1 MEAQPTKWETV
12 KALFEAALEVPP
24 EEVSRFL
31 TERCTDADVCAEVE
45 RLLTEHREAADFL
58 STPALGPF
66 RPDKV
71 NDPAKFEPGE
81 ILGGRFKIVEF
92 LASGGMGV
100 VYKAEDLDLR
110 RFVAL
115 KFLPAKAA
123 ASARAQARL
132 KREAQ
137 AASALNHPNICTV
150 YEVGSQGGQAF
161 IAMEFLDGATLKQK
175 IAGRPMG
182 VDSILDLAIEIADAL
197 DTAHGSGVIHRD
209 IKPANIFVTQRGHAK
224 VLDFGIAQGERVA
237 SLAEMMAATL
247 GDVQQ
252 TVPGVVAGTAAYMS
266 PEQIRGEKLDA
277 RTDIFSF
284 GVVLYEMA
292 TGRMAFSG
300 KDVGSLCQAVLNDQ
314 PTPASEVRPDL
325 PPELGGI
332 IEKCMKKDRD
342 LRHAGAADLREELR
356 HIKQRRESALH
367 AVQMPQSS
375 KSQWIAWGLVA
386 AVVAVGL
393 MVSWLRVARH
403 AALTEKDSIVLGDFE
418 NKTGDPVFADALKAG
433 LIADLSQSPFLNLV
447 SDDTVAKQLRFMGRP
462 DAALTPEVTREVC
475 RRAGSRAML
484 LGTISSLGSHYVISL
499 KASDCEDGRPLAAEQ
514 AEASKREEVLSRLHE
529 AARRLR
535 SKLGESLV
543 SVQRH
548 DIPLEQATTSSLEA
562 LQIYSLA
569 QKTWRSQGETA
580 AIPILKRALAIDG
593 NFALG
598 LSDLGVMYCNL
609 SEAQLCSEYAAKA
622 YAQRARVSERERA
635 LIESNYFMYV
645 TGELEKAAQ
654 SYDEWKQLYPRSIGP
669 YVMYGSVAWDL
680 GRIEA
685 ALSNDLAAYAL
696 RNDIAAV
703 YRNLSFDYMALN
715 RLEDA
720 KKILK
725 EAKERQLDA
734 SLLENKY
741 QLAFLKGDQQAM
753 GQHVA
758 AAMGQPDDE
767 SALLSSEADT
777 EAYYGHLKKAR
788 ELSQRAV
795 QSALSSDAKE
805 SAANWEATA
814 ALREA
819 EFGNPVEAAKNARA
833 ALATSPTRTVEVA
846 AALAFARSGQ
856 DDMARK
862 IAAKLEQ
869 QFPTDTLLVNYWLPS
884 IRGALAL
891 QHRNPAEAI
900 RELEKAKPFD
910 RGGGTPPFSSGA
922 TLYPPYLRGQA
933 YLQLKEWSAA
943 QAQFESII
951 DQRGLVWNFPIGA
964 LATLEKARARAGAG
978 DTGAKSAYADFLAT
992 WSNADRDIPIYIAAR
1007 KEHSAL
1013 R

>member
-12 KALFEAALEVPP
+12 KALFEAALDVPP

-58 STPALGPF
+58 STPALGPL
-66 RPDKV
+66 RPDKTT
-71 NDPAKFEPGE
+71 DPMKFEPGE

-115 KFLPAKAA
+115 KFLPARVAA
-123 ASARAQARL
+123 NSRAQARL

-137 AASALNHPNICTV
+137 AASVLNHPNICTV
-150 YEVGSQGGQAF
+150 YEVGSQAGQAF
-161 IAMEFLDGATLKQK
+161 IAMEFLDGMTLKQE
-175 IAGRPMG
+175 IAGGPME
-182 VDSILDLAIEIADAL
+182 VDSILELAIEITDAL
-197 DTAHGSGVIHRD
+197 DTAHNSGVFHRD

-224 VLDFGIAQGERVA
+224 ILDFGIAQGERVS
-237 SLAEMMAATL
+237 SLTEATAAGS
-247 GDVQQ
+247 GDVQH

-300 KDVGSLCQAVLNDQ
+300 KDIAALCQAVLNDE
-314 PTPASEVRPDL
+314 PAPASKQRPDL
-325 PPELGGI
+325 PPELGEI
-332 IEKCMKKDRD
+332 IGRCLRKDRD
-342 LRHAGAADLREELR
+342 LRYARAADLRDELKR
-356 HIKQRRESALH
+356 IKQHRDSALH
-367 AVQMPQSS
+367 AMQLPQSS
-375 KSQWIAWGLVA
+375 KKQWIAWGLVA
-386 AVVAVGL
+386 ALVAVGAT
-393 MVSWLRVARH
+393 VGWLRLARH
-403 AALTEKDSIVLGDFE
+403 PALTEKDSIVLGDFE

-462 DAALTPEVTREVC
+462 DASLTPEVTREVC

-484 LGTISSLGSHYVISL
+484 LGSISSLGSHYVISL
-499 KASDCEDGRPLAAEQ
+499 QASDCEDGRPLAAEQ
-514 AEASKREEVLSRLHE
+514 SEAGMREEVLSRLHE

-562 LQIYSLA
+562 LQSYSLA
-569 QKTWRSQGETA
+569 QKTWRSQGDTA
-580 AIPILKRALAIDG
+580 AIPILKRALAIDPK
-593 NFALG
+593 FALA

-622 YAQRARVSERERA
+622 YTQRARVSERERA

-720 KKILK
+720 ERILK
-725 EAKERQLDA
+725 EAKERNLDA

-741 QLAFLKGDQQAM
+741 QLAFLKSDQQAM
-753 GQHVA
+753 EQDLA

-767 SALLSSEADT
+767 STLLSSEADT
-777 EAYYGHLKKAR
+777 QAFLGRLKKAR
-788 ELSQRAV
+788 ELSQRAA

-805 SAANWEATA
+805 SAANWEATS

-819 EFGNPVEAAKNARA
+819 EFGNPSEGARNARS
-833 ALATSPTRTVEVA
+833 ALTTSPTRTVQVA
-846 AALAFARSGQ
+846 AALALARSGQ
-856 DDMARK
+856 AEMARR
-862 IAAKLEQ
+862 IVAKLEQ

-884 IRGALAL
+884 IRAALAL
-891 QHRNPAEAI
+891 QRREPADAI
-900 RELEKAKPFD
+900 RELEKAKAFD

-922 TLYPPYLRGQA
+922 TLYPAYLRGQA

-943 QAQFESII
+943 QAQFQSII
-951 DQRGLVWNFPIGA
+951 DQRGLVWNFPLGA
-964 LATLEKARARAGAG
+964 LAPLQKARARAGAG
-978 DTGAKSAYADFLAT
+978 GRDAKSAYAGFLTA
-992 WSNADRDIPIYIAAR
+992 WANADRDIPIYVAAK
-1007 KEHSAL
+1007 KENAAL
-1013 R
+1013 H